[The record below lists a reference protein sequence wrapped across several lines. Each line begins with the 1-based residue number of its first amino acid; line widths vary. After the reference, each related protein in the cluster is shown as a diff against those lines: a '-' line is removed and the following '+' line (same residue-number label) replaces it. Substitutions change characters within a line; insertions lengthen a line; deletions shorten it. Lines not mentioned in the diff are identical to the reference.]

1 MAWQTVTNTAQSWTT
16 ASASTPAWNGPSDL
30 ANPNRL
36 ARVYPQDSTI
46 TVEDIAFIY
55 RIQSEFPWFVATG
68 NSILIRSSITE
79 PI

>member
-1 MAWQTVTNTAQSWTT
+1 VAWQSVTNTAQSWTT
-16 ASASTPAWNGPSDL
+16 TSASTPTWNGPSDL

-36 ARVYPQDSTI
+36 ARVYPQDSP
-46 TVEDIAFIY
+46 VEDLSFIY

-79 PI
+79 PIP